1 MRISRLVG
9 LSRVVDMMMTGRT
22 YTAEEGYQ
30 FGFSQYLVEPGEGL
44 ARAIEVARRAAANSS
59 LSNFAMIQA
68 LPRIVEMGPD
78 EGLFTEALMTGVAQS
93 SRDAKKRLADFLEK
107 RASKVLRS

>member
-1 MRISRLVG
+1 
-9 LSRVVDMMMTGRT
+9 
-22 YTAEEGYQ
+22 
-30 FGFSQYLVEPGEGL
+30 
-44 ARAIEVARRAAANSS
+44 
-59 LSNFAMIQA
+59 MIQA